1 MADITLAD
9 YTGYIYLELIK
20 AREMADHYA
29 KAVAQQY
36 AQDPI
41 LGHFSVPRFKT
52 PKMSLTIPVLVSGAR
67 FNQVVVFNMPL
78 DRFVAAAEGRMERV
92 LSTIK
97 QGDGTGFVR
106 VVTDVPV
113 KRGSSAARRA
123 EAAPQRAL
131 NPKISALIRKLHAEL
146 VANPDPT
153 QPQALVERYWHE
165 IFLGSIELAGLMEA
179 YKKAYPRNEL
189 FRPSLD
195 EMLKI
200 VTTATVIDSTTIQS
214 LLINPET
221 NVVKNGSSDS
231 SVFTIQADMVEEG
244 FYIRSV
250 KDPESGRVTE
260 VVEFE

>member
-36 AQDPI
+36 AQDPV

-52 PKMSLTIPVLVSGAR
+52 PKMTLTIPVLISGAR
-67 FNQVVVFNMPL
+67 FNQVVVFRMPQ
-78 DRFVAAAEGRMERV
+78 DKFVAAAEARVERV

-97 QGDGTGFVR
+97 QGDGTGFTR
-106 VVTDVPV
+106 VVPDVPPT
-113 KRGSSAARRA
+113 RGKAGEAARERA
-123 EAAPQRAL
+123 VHPRISKMIRA
-131 NPKISALIRKLHAEL
+131 LHAEL
-146 VANPDPT
+146 ESNPDPS
-153 QPQALVERYWHE
+153 QPHALLERFWTE
-165 IFLGSIELAGLMEA
+165 IFFGSIELAGLMEA
-179 YKKAYPRNEL
+179 YKKGFPRNDL

-195 EMLKI
+195 EMMKV
-200 VTTATVIDSTTIQS
+200 VTTATVIHSTTIQS
-214 LLINPET
+214 LLISPET
-221 NVVKNGSSDS
+221 NAVKNGSSDS
-231 SVFTIQADMVEEG
+231 SVFTIQAEMVEEG

-250 KDPESGRVTE
+250 KDPETGQITQ